1 MASSSSV
8 PVKEKKLMEVKLG
21 ELPGWILM
29 RDFIPKGIVGAF
41 KKVTGGY
48 YWYYNK
54 YINVKKGGVPGIS
67 VVLAAYVLFN
77 YCPSYKELKHERL
90 HKYHG
95 RVPSVEAR
103 LAFLTMTFAWHP

>member
-8 PVKEKKLMEVKLG
+8 PVKEKKIMEVKLG

-29 RDFIPKGIVGAF
+29 RDFIPKGIAGAF
-41 KKVTGGY
+41 QKE
-48 YWYYNK
+48 
-54 YINVKKGGVPGIS
+54 YINVKKGGVLGIS

-95 RVPSVEAR
+95 RGPSVEAC